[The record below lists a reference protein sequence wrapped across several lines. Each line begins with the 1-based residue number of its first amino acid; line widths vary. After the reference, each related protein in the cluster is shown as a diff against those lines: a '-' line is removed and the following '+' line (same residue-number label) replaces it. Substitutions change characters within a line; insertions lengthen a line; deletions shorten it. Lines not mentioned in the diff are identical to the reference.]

1 MRLEKHCEENGQLK
15 EKKSKG
21 SKIKDRANVNLNE
34 IISEEVSESLGI
46 DPNLLKDPANA
57 NDKVS
62 ENVLKCAD
70 YVIYEGEEV
79 KVPSISSEVNIQ
91 VEEEGLLSIQIPC
104 STIVVARE
112 ESGTSCK
119 EENTVQ

>member
-1 MRLEKHCEENGQLK
+1 M
-15 EKKSKG
+15 
-21 SKIKDRANVNLNE
+21 
-34 IISEEVSESLGI
+34 
-46 DPNLLKDPANA
+46 KDPANA

-119 EENTVQ
+119 EENTASETKIEDSELVNLLFSFISDNDDYDVEFLRCDTVS